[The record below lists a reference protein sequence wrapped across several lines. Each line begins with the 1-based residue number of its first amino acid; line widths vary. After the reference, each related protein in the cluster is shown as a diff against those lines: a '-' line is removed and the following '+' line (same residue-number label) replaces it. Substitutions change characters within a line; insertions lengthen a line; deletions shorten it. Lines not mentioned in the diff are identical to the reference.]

1 MQLFVDNYL
10 INFDKV
16 SVLID
21 RIQFFI
27 AQKGISMRQFE
38 MSIGASNGVIS
49 NAIKNSKDIR
59 ASWLSIIIETYPE
72 IDANWLLT
80 GKGEM
85 ISKENSYATQIMNE
99 PLLEYGNT
107 KAKSFID
114 AFAEDLKRELYS
126 INKRLSDLENRE

>member
-1 MQLFVDNYL
+1 M
-10 INFDKV
+10 

-85 ISKENSYATQIMNE
+85 ISKENSYTTQIMNE